1 MAAQAAWTAYAAKGL
16 FVPTDTAATDGRA
29 PSDNARAQQLSAA
42 ATLLADH
49 YGCSQDAAFDAL
61 LDIARRNHA
70 SVANAAEHVLSR
82 PSAVDGRGE
91 QQEPHIAVPPQRA
104 APTTPAEFE

>member
-1 MAAQAAWTAYAAKGL
+1 MQ
-16 FVPTDTAATDGRA
+16 TDTSAVAGRD
-29 PSDNARAQQLSAA
+29 PSDNADALLLSAA
-42 ATLLADH
+42 ATLLAKQ

-82 PSAVDGRGE
+82 QSTVDGRRE